1 MKVWKIKETLRPSQI
16 SVKIFVMTKRAL
28 IHVDDTENIVE
39 FAQFLTSTGWT
50 IVSANKTEELLRKNH
65 VTVTRTMALS
75 TDVAYAQ
82 DITRIINDV
91 VATRIPDGE
100 YQASFQQEEQTN
112 NIFIVCINITPFY
125 DIDVSSFDIKTCD
138 YRISSIL
145 RYAFYNYENVL
156 VLTDPKDYKEAILQL
171 RTDNISPD
179 FRLYLAQ
186 KALNLVAAYDSGIS
200 HSLAKQ
206 TPLASNFP
214 LYATYPLKLQAH
226 LKQGSNKH
234 QLAGFYTLPGSENLP
249 VFENCSASDLDYL
262 CLCDVTMC
270 WEILNTLYGLLKIQY
285 TVKSTNA
292 DNYDFTTQFTP
303 LSGKVFTFAV
313 KFNNL
318 LSASLGGNILE
329 SFAKT
334 YTYDLPHIRD
344 AVLGSTAVI
353 DGRAAEAI
361 INGSFI
367 AVIAPDFTK
376 EAKKIF
382 TQRPGI
388 KLIYSSNES
397 KNRFE
402 ARFVYGG
409 FLIQQPDKTIFDHWY
424 IKTRTRPSQI
434 KSDQLAFGML
444 LALKTRSYSVILIK
458 DNSIA
463 GIAQGCVSVEKAL
476 GEVLYSAREHA
487 VSCGRSTDF
496 NPSDNP
502 VADVLICD
510 EKIHFGVEIKALIDL
525 GVSAIIETGGTLED
539 NEFINY
545 CEEKNVSLIFTG
557 ITHISL

>member
-16 SVKIFVMTKRAL
+16 SVKILVMTKRAL

-39 FAQFLTSTGWT
+39 FAQFLASTGWT
-50 IVSANKTEELLRKNH
+50 IISANKTEELLRKNH

-82 DITRIINDV
+82 DISRIINDV
-91 VATRIPDGE
+91 VATRLPDLD
-100 YQASFQQEEQTN
+100 YQGSYQQEEQTN

-125 DIDVSSFDIKTCD
+125 YPDGVSFNVKTYD

-156 VLTDPKDYKEAILQL
+156 VLTDPADYKEAILQL
-171 RTDNISPD
+171 RTENISPD

-200 HSLAKQ
+200 NSLAKQ
-206 TPLASNFP
+206 TSLSSKFP
-214 LYATYPLKLQAH
+214 IYATYPLKLQAN
-226 LKQGSNKH
+226 LKHGSNK
-234 QLAGFYTLPGSENLP
+234 QQIAGFYTLPGTEDYQT
-249 VFENCSASDLDYL
+249 FENCSASDLDYL

-270 WEILNTLYGLLKIQY
+270 WEILNTLYELLKVQY

-303 LSGKVFTFAV
+303 LSGKVFTFAL

-318 LSASLGGNILE
+318 LSASLGDNILE

-361 INGSFI
+361 VNGSFI
-367 AVIAPDFTK
+367 AIIAPDFTK
-376 EAKKIF
+376 EAKKVF
-382 TQRPGI
+382 AQRPGI
-388 KLIYSSNES
+388 KLIYSSRDS
-397 KNRFE
+397 KSKFE

-409 FLIQQPDKTIFDHWY
+409 FLIQQHDKTIFDHWY
-424 IKTRTRPSQI
+424 IKTRNRPSQI

-496 NPSDNP
+496 NPSENP
-502 VADVLICD
+502 IADVLVCD

-539 NEFINY
+539 NDFINY

-557 ITHISL
+557 ITHISI